1 MKQTKEY
8 EYVDLGLPSGLKWA
22 KCNVGAKKETD
33 YGDYFMWGS
42 AKSNTK
48 TTCNWM
54 KNPFNN
60 GLDSCDEEYFN
71 AHKSEWLDDNDNLKS
86 EYDAARTNMGG
97 DWRMPT
103 KDDFQELLDNT
114 DSEWVH
120 DYNGTGVGGRKFTSK
135 TNGNSIFFPICGYYD
150 NGGVYL
156 RESYSST
163 SSGSYW
169 SSSRRES
176 DFSDEALS
184 LHFNLGYVNSYSSCP
199 HKYGFCIRPVM
210 DTIKINLEEQCLWY
224 CWYDILSSRFPSAS
238 KSWVVNE
245 VNKIVYK
252 K

>member
-1 MKQTKEY
+1 MEQTKQY
-8 EYVDLGLPSGLKWA
+8 EYIDLGLPSGLKWA

-42 AKSNTK
+42 AEPNTK

-60 GLDSCDEEYFN
+60 GSDSCDEEYFN
-71 AHKSEWLDDNDNLKS
+71 AHKSEWLDDNDNLKT

-135 TNGNSIFFPICGYYD
+135 TNGNSIFIPASGA
-150 NGGVYL
+150 
-156 RESYSST
+156 RSESSFYGQGIYS
-163 SSGSYW
+163 YIW
-169 SSSRRES
+169 SSSLYTLDPRN
-176 DFSDEALS
+176 AWLW
-184 LHFNLGYVNSYSSCP
+184 NLGSGYVGADDYGYRY
-199 HKYGFCIRPVM
+199 YGFCVRSV
-210 DTIKINLEEQCLWY
+210 LE
-224 CWYDILSSRFPSAS
+224 
-238 KSWVVNE
+238 
-245 VNKIVYK
+245 
-252 K
+252 

>member
-1 MKQTKEY
+1 MEQTKQY

-42 AKSNTK
+42 AEPNTK

-60 GLDSCDEEYFN
+60 GSDSCDEEYFN
-71 AHKSEWLDDNDNLKS
+71 AHKSEWLDDNENLKT
-86 EYDAARTNMGG
+86 EYDAARANMGG

-135 TNGNSIFFPICGYYD
+135 TNGNSIFIPFSGERLD
-150 NGGVYL
+150 
-156 RESYSST
+156 SSFYFQGT
-163 SSGSYW
+163 FGNVW
-169 SSSRRES
+169 SSSLNASAPNCAWNLYLDSVGFVVDS
-176 DFSDEALS
+176 DDIRC
-184 LHFNLGYVNSYSSCP
+184 YS
-199 HKYGFCIRPVM
+199 F
-210 DTIKINLEEQCLWY
+210 
-224 CWYDILSSRFPSAS
+224 
-238 KSWVVNE
+238 VVRG
-245 VNKIVYK
+245 VKD
-252 K
+252 